1 MLKAG
6 DKLLMKK
13 ARAERLI
20 MLEEPRSEAGVGL
33 EQIEPVFTGS
43 AKEMITHAYA
53 RAAWSW
59 TGNESVHS
67 D

>member
-1 MLKAG
+1 
-6 DKLLMKK
+6 MKK

-33 EQIEPVFTGS
+33 EQVEPVFTGS
-43 AKEMITHAYA
+43 AREMITDVY
-53 RAAWSW
+53 AWSW
-59 TGNESVHS
+59 IGNESVHS